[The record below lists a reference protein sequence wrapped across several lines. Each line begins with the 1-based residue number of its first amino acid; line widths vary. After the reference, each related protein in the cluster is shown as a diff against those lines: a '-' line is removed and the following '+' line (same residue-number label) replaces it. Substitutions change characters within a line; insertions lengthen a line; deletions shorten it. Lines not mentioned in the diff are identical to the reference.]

1 MHSSGIPNTKGA
13 AVLSAVLAMGLILA
27 GCISTGDDG
36 PRTSMSDDVEPPANG
51 QTDGTTD
58 GQTDGTTDGPTD
70 PSDLGP
76 WEVVR
81 TDGVAVGYRHDGY
94 ELMARFDPTGANPTI
109 TASSPM
115 HQPTVGGTWSGK
127 WSARYTALSS
137 DYGEFDET
145 DDGTARINVTIAGSD
160 VEAVLTYSGINIQG
174 LPSSIS
180 TGRASVTDGR
190 FAPSATVSVPT
201 ESGGRVSRTFS
212 GLGQF
217 GGTDQN
223 GVVGY
228 VSGQDFRSVF
238 YGDRQ

>member
-1 MHSSGIPNTKGA
+1 M
-13 AVLSAVLAMGLILA
+13 
-27 GCISTGDDG
+27 
-36 PRTSMSDDVEPPANG
+36 
-51 QTDGTTD
+51 
-58 GQTDGTTDGPTD
+58 
-70 PSDLGP
+70 
-76 WEVVR
+76 
-81 TDGVAVGYRHDGY
+81 AVGYKHTGY
-94 ELMARFDPTGANPTI
+94 DLMAKFDATGANPTI

-115 HQPTVGGTWSGK
+115 HQPKVDGTWSGK

-145 DDGTARINVTIAGSD
+145 DDGTARIDVTIAGSD
-160 VEAVLTYSGINIQG
+160 VEAVLTYSGIGIPG
-174 LPSSIS
+174 LPSTIS
-180 TGRASVTDGR
+180 SGRAPVTDGR

-223 GVVGY
+223 GVVGN